1 MRDTVQLETS
11 IGSQRDGYVFPD
23 VLADC
28 TEGDDLILTL
38 CRIGREAAW
47 RSANPSIQKSVR
59 ITDAP
64 APGLLLLPSQYSGQQ
79 QSKGEQFPFHRRL
92 VRRFEMLLDLG

>member
-28 TEGDDLILTL
+28 SEGDDLILTL
-38 CRIGREAAW
+38 CRIGREAAAG
-47 RSANPSIQKSVR
+47 RSGAGSTP
-59 ITDAP
+59 P
-64 APGLLLLPSQYSGQQ
+64 AQLI
-79 QSKGEQFPFHRRL
+79 
-92 VRRFEMLLDLG
+92 